1 MLNSLMELGFYV
13 NKYFSIKN
21 NFEER
26 SLFKKSLHV
35 NVMVMNVFP
44 TVKYKVVEDCRLMLR
59 ADTFSPVQKHK
70 KGNIHRFIVFV
81 LVHKR
86 FQSVP

>member
-44 TVKYKVVEDCRLMLR
+44 TVKIK
-59 ADTFSPVQKHK
+59 S
-70 KGNIHRFIVFV
+70 
-81 LVHKR
+81 
-86 FQSVP
+86 